1 MSDKLFRKSLIL
13 AKVERTYATDP
24 TPAGTDAMLTSI
36 PEFDYKTDR
45 RERDYVRSSLSPIGF
60 GVGARR
66 ATLRFKT
73 ELKGA
78 NGATA
83 VTPTDLEPLFQACGC
98 TAADN
103 STTSRQYTPAADPD
117 GEDTSATIYFWIDG
131 IKWEMLGARGTAVL
145 NFDTDGH
152 PWVDWTLTSLYANPT
167 DTENATA
174 AGIQDHVPP
183 ACLNVGLT
191 IGSYSPVG
199 VRKVTLD
206 LGMEVGEV
214 QDMQEESGLSK
225 IYIKGRTPKL
235 TIECDADTLANFD
248 PFSLH
253 EDGTLSA
260 ISMTVGG
267 TAKNKVKISA
277 PKAML
282 EEPKVV
288 NVDGRMGY
296 QLSFLLTANT
306 GDDEFKIETL

>member
-1 MSDKLFRKSLIL
+1 MSEKLMRKSLIL
-13 AKVERTYATDP
+13 AKVEETYATDP
-24 TPAGTDAMLTSI
+24 TPAGTDGMLISI

-60 GVGARR
+60 GIGARR

-73 ELKGA
+73 EFKGA

-83 VTPTDLEPLFQACGC
+83 ITPTDIEPLFVACGC

-103 STTSRQYTPAADPD
+103 STTSRQYTPAADPNGD
-117 GEDTSATIYFWIDG
+117 NSSAAIYFWIDG
-131 IKWEMLGARGTAVL
+131 IQWIMLGARGTAVI

-152 PWVDWTLTSLYANPT
+152 PWIDWSITSLYAAPT
-167 DTENATA
+167 DEANETLS
-174 AGIQDHVPP
+174 GVQDHEPP

-191 IGSYSPVG
+191 IGSYSPIG

-206 LGMEVGEV
+206 LGMELGEV
-214 QDMQEESGLSK
+214 KDMQEESGLSK
-225 IYIKGRTPKL
+225 IYISGRTPKL
-235 TIECDADTLANFD
+235 TIECDADELANFD
-248 PFSLH
+248 PFALH
-253 EDGTLSA
+253 EAGTKSA
-260 ISMTVGG
+260 ITMTVGG
-267 TAKNKVKISA
+267 TSKNKVKISA
-277 PKAML
+277 PKAQL

>member
-1 MSDKLFRKSLIL
+1 MSTLLMRKSLIL
-13 AKVERTYATDP
+13 AAVEEAYGTDATP
-24 TPAGTDAMLTSI
+24 EGSDAMLTSV
-36 PEFDYKTDR
+36 PEFDFKSDR

-60 GVGARR
+60 GVGAQR

-78 NGATA
+78 NGAAAT
-83 VTPTDLEPLFQACGC
+83 TPTDIEPLFVACGC
-98 TAADN
+98 VAANN
-103 STTSRQYTPAADPD
+103 STTSRQYTPAPDPD
-117 GEDTSATIYFWIDG
+117 GASTSATLYFWIDG

-152 PWVDWTLTSLYANPT
+152 PWVDWTLTSLYASPT
-167 DTENATA
+167 DTENVEVSAVQT
-174 AGIQDHVPP
+174 HVPP
-183 ACLNVGLT
+183 ACLDVGLT
-191 IGSYSPVG
+191 IGSYPPVG

-206 LGMEVGEV
+206 LGMEIGEI

-235 TIECDADTLANFD
+235 TIECDAEALATFD
-248 PFSLH
+248 PFALH
-253 EDGTLSA
+253 TEGELSE
-260 ISMTVGG
+260 ISMTVGS
-267 TAKNKVKISA
+267 TAKNMVKISA

-296 QLSFLLTANT
+296 QLSFLLTADL